1 MLGVDFIVIIAL
13 LLFLLS
19 SKTRATALVLLFA
32 FITLYFFAL
41 EFDGLPR
48 YSAIGTIELLAG
60 LYLISSKRGNV
71 AIAETLFILVFIN
84 VIGGVMYWNYQ
95 PPTYYDNMCLTMSI
109 IQILILAWRLVVNGK
124 YSNRSSFLCPLL
136 CFITSNVSKRYHFMR
151 AKKAQS
157 KKVKGFK

>member
-1 MLGVDFIVIIAL
+1 MLGFDLVIGLLIA
-13 LLFLLS
+13 LFLLS
-19 SKTRATALVLLFA
+19 SRTRATAFVLLFCYLVYYGVA
-32 FITLYFFAL
+32 MQFH
-41 EFDGLPR
+41 GLPR

-109 IQILILAWRLVVNGK
+109 IQILILVWRLVVDGR

-136 CFITSNVSKRYHFMR
+136 CFITSNVSKRYNFMR

-157 KKVKGFK
+157 KKVKAIK